1 VIVVA
6 IQVVDVDIGVVFVV
20 PFNQHRIL
28 RALYLLM
35 KAVYHMILDVVVSFA
50 VIVDMEVRAGF
61 VMAIVLYVEG
71 I

>member
-20 PFNQHRIL
+20 LFNQHRIL